1 MYSGF
6 SMSKS
11 CCGDDEPKNSK
22 KHDHDHGEDHDHE
35 EGDDHDHSHG
45 SGDFDLKK
53 EAIPVVAVVA
63 LFLIG
68 SIYNQPL
75 HNTPYAFAEYLIL
88 IPAYLLS
95 GWNVLMSAGKN
106 ILKGK
111 IFDENFL
118 MTIAT
123 LGAISIHQ
131 LPEAVGVMLFFKVGE
146 LFQDYA
152 VGNSRRSIKAVLE
165 VRPDYANLKVNGVIT
180 KTDPNKVKIG
190 DVITVTAG
198 EKIPLDGTI
207 IVGTSQIDTS
217 ALTGESVP
225 RSIKVGDAALAGT
238 INKTGILD
246 IQVTKLFGESSIAK
260 ILDLVENASSKK
272 AETEKFITKFAK
284 IYTPIV
290 VFVSLAIAIIP
301 PLVIPNATSAEWVYR
316 ALVILVISCPCG
328 LVISIPLGYFG
339 GIGGAAKK
347 GVLIK
352 GSTFLD
358 VLNDVKT
365 VVSDKTG
372 TLTKGT
378 FQVTQILPQ
387 NGFSQDELLSIAS
400 HIEAQSTHPIA
411 QSIKEAYKGELD
423 LSKVTNYE
431 EIAGHGIR
439 AMVGD
444 RLVIA
449 GNDRLLHRENIVHDT
464 CQVSGSVV
472 HLAIDTKYAGYIIA
486 ADEIKDD
493 AVKAIQD
500 LHQIGIKR
508 VIMLSG
514 DNDGVAADI
523 AGRLGL
529 DSYVAELLPEGK
541 VTAFEEILSKSG
553 KNEKVIYVG
562 DGINDAPVLAR
573 ADVGIAMGGL
583 GSDAAIETAD
593 VVIMNDSPTK
603 IAEAIQ
609 IARKTHSIV
618 WQNIIFAL
626 SIKAVFLV
634 LGAFGV
640 ATMWEAV
647 FADVGVALAAIANA
661 TRVLK

>member
-1 MYSGF
+1 
-6 SMSKS
+6 MSSS
-11 CCGDDEPKNSK
+11 CCGEDAPKNPK
-22 KHDHDHGEDHDHE
+22 NHDHDHE
-35 EGDDHDHSHG
+35 EGDDHEHSHEAG
-45 SGDFDLKK
+45 EFDLKK
-53 EAIPVVAVVA
+53 EVIPVVVVTA
-63 LFLIG
+63 LLLIG

-75 HNTPYAFAEYLIL
+75 HNTPYSFAEYLIL

-95 GWNVLMSAGKN
+95 GWNVLTIAGKN
-106 ILKGK
+106 ILKGRF
-111 IFDENFL
+111 FDENFL

-123 LGAISIHQ
+123 LGAIAIHQ

-165 VRPDYANLKVNGVIT
+165 VRPDYANLKVNGVVT

-190 DVITVTAG
+190 DIITVTAG

-207 IVGTSQIDTS
+207 IVGISQIDTS

-225 RSIKVGDAALAGT
+225 RSVKVGDAALAGT

-301 PLVIPNATSAEWVYR
+301 PLVIPRATLAEWVYR

-347 GVLIK
+347 GILIK

-378 FQVTQILPQ
+378 FHVTQIVTE
-387 NGFSQDELLSIAS
+387 NGFSQDELLSVAA

-423 LSKVTNYE
+423 LTKVTHYE

-444 RLVIA
+444 RLVLA
-449 GNDRLLHRENIVHDT
+449 GNDRLLHRENIVHNT

-553 KNEKVIYVG
+553 KKDKVIYVG

-573 ADVGIAMGGL
+573 ADVGMAMGGL

>member
-1 MYSGF
+1 
-6 SMSKS
+6 
-11 CCGDDEPKNSK
+11 
-22 KHDHDHGEDHDHE
+22 
-35 EGDDHDHSHG
+35 
-45 SGDFDLKK
+45 
-53 EAIPVVAVVA
+53 VVA

>member
-1 MYSGF
+1 
-6 SMSKS
+6 MSSS
-11 CCGDDEPKNSK
+11 CCSEDEPKSSK
-22 KHDHDHGEDHDHE
+22 KHDHNHDHDHE
-35 EGDDHDHSHG
+35 EDDHDHSHG
-45 SGDFDLKK
+45 SGEFDLKK
-53 EAIPVVAVVA
+53 EVIPVVVVTA

-95 GWNVLMSAGKN
+95 GWNVLTIAGKN
-106 ILKGK
+106 ILKGRF
-111 IFDENFL
+111 FDENFL

-123 LGAISIHQ
+123 LGAIAIHQ

-180 KTDPNKVKIG
+180 KTSPNKVKIG
-190 DVITVTAG
+190 DIITVTAG
-198 EKIPLDGTI
+198 EKIPLDGTV

-225 RSIKVGDAALAGT
+225 RSVKVGDIALAGT

-301 PLVIPNATSAEWVYR
+301 PLIIPNATSAEWIYR

-347 GVLIK
+347 GILIK

-378 FQVTQILPQ
+378 FQVTQIVPQ
-387 NGFSQDELLSIAS
+387 NGFSQDELLSIAG

-423 LSKVTNYE
+423 LTKVTDYE

-493 AVKAIQD
+493 SIKAIQA
-500 LHQIGIKR
+500 LHQIGIKQ

-514 DNDGVAADI
+514 DNDGVVADI

-541 VTAFEEILSKSG
+541 VTAFEEILSRSG
-553 KNEKVIYVG
+553 KTEKVIYVG

-593 VVIMNDSPTK
+593 VVIMNDSPLK

-626 SIKAVFLV
+626 SVKAVFLV

>member
-1 MYSGF
+1 
-6 SMSKS
+6 MSS
-11 CCGDDEPKNSK
+11 HCCGEDKPKNPK
-22 KHDHDHGEDHDHE
+22 EH
-35 EGDDHDHSHG
+35 DHDHSHG
-45 SGDFDLKK
+45 DSEFDLKK
-53 EAIPVVAVVA
+53 EAIPVAVVLA
-63 LFLIG
+63 LFLMG
-68 SIYNQPL
+68 SIYNESL
-75 HNTPYAFAEYLIL
+75 HNTPYAFAEYLVL

-95 GWNVLMSAGKN
+95 GWNVLTSAGRN
-106 ILKGK
+106 ILKGRF
-111 IFDENFL
+111 FDENFL

-123 LGAISIHQ
+123 LGAIAIHQ
-131 LPEAVGVMLFFKVGE
+131 LPEAVGVMLFFRVGE

-165 VRPDYANLKVNGVIT
+165 VRPDYANLKVDGVIT
-180 KTDPNKVKIG
+180 KTPPEQVKIG
-190 DVITVTAG
+190 DIITVTAG
-198 EKIPLDGTI
+198 EKIPLDGKVIT
-207 IVGTSQIDTS
+207 GTSQIDTS

-225 RSIKVGDAALAGT
+225 RSVTAGDMALAGT

-301 PLVIPNATSAEWVYR
+301 PLIIPGATSAEWVYR

-347 GVLIK
+347 GILIK

-358 VLNDVKT
+358 VLNEVKT

-378 FQVTQILPQ
+378 FHVTQIVPE
-387 NGFSQDELLSIAS
+387 NGFSQAELLSIAG

-411 QSIKEAYKGELD
+411 QSIKEAYQGELD
-423 LSKVTNYE
+423 LTKVTNYE

-449 GNDRLLHRENIVHDT
+449 GNDRLLHREHIVHNT
-464 CQVSGSVV
+464 CQISGSVV
-472 HLAIDTKYAGYIIA
+472 HLAVDTKYAGYIIV

-493 AVKAIQD
+493 SIKAIQD
-500 LHQIGIKR
+500 LHQIGIKQ

-514 DNDGVAADI
+514 DNDAVAADI

-529 DSYVAELLPEGK
+529 DAFVAELLPEEK
-541 VTAFEEILSKSG
+541 VTAFEQILKKSG
-553 KNEKVIYVG
+553 KKEKVIYVG

-603 IAEAIQ
+603 IGEAIQ
-609 IARKTHSIV
+609 IARKTHRIV

-626 SIKAVFLV
+626 TIKAVFLV
-634 LGAFGV
+634 LGAFGL